1 MDGSSAYYTFLSIDT
16 VLVAA
21 TMVTYSTQMFKK
33 DMQRGEDY
41 SKTACKC
48 PWCYDTRVS
57 KTESEKKRK
66 RI

>member
-48 PWCYDTRVS
+48 P
-57 KTESEKKRK
+57 
-66 RI
+66 